1 MPLREIQRHL
11 RRSAEGVRHQA
22 RAHGLSLAVPRW
34 RLEWC
39 DECATWRTRINA
51 NGRCRVCQARA
62 NIAAEEARIR
72 DALDALE
79 PAKRAGFDR
88 GESQRGTQ
96 KRIPAPPVRRAPK
109 EPTPYLRSK
118 AEQEYLAAMEE
129 WQAARLKLV
138 YDAQKQRLKDIKAAA
153 GRG

>member
-1 MPLREIQRHL
+1 M
-11 RRSAEGVRHQA
+11 RSQA
-22 RAHGLSLAVPRW
+22 RAQGLSLKVPKW

-51 NGRCRVCQARA
+51 SGRCRVCQARA

-72 DALDALE
+72 DALDALGPE
-79 PAKRAGFDR
+79 RRAGFDR

-96 KRIPAPPVRRAPK
+96 KRLQAPPVKRVPRGA
-109 EPTPYLRSK
+109 TPYEQSR

-129 WQAARLKLV
+129 WQAARLKLA

-153 GRG
+153 GRSTKEGKACN